1 MHLSLKQRAY
11 QLIKEKLL
19 NQEFPPGARIRED
32 LLAEEIEMSRT
43 PVREAINQLSAEG
56 YIRNIPRKGL
66 YCIELTQKEIADL
79 LSVRKYLEMLSIEQ
93 CMEKISEADFD
104 ELNRYIEL
112 YEEALAERDFKK
124 CNQYDSAF
132 HMGIAKIT
140 NNQRLI
146 KFLSE
151 IDDFMCIA
159 RAMEKQTMPRERAE
173 RALNQHKKVLS
184 YIKSGD
190 VEMAKKEMIKNIHSL
205 EEHLGL
211 SKD

>member
-19 NQEFPPGARIRED
+19 NQEFTPGARIRED

-43 PVREAINQLSAEG
+43 PVREAINQLLAEG
-56 YIRNIPRKGL
+56 YIKNIPRKGL
-66 YCIELTQKEIADL
+66 YCIEPTQEEIADL

-93 CMEKISEADFD
+93 CMAKITDAEFD
-104 ELNRYIEL
+104 ELSRYIKL
-112 YEEALAERDFKK
+112 YEEALAECDFKK
-124 CNQYDSAF
+124 CNEYDSAF
-132 HMGIAKIT
+132 HMGIARIT
-140 NNQRLI
+140 ENQRLI

-151 IDDFMCIA
+151 IDDFMHIA
-159 RAMEKQTMPRERAE
+159 RAMEKQTMPKDRAE
-173 RALNQHKKVLS
+173 KALNQHKKILA

-190 VEMAKKEMIKNIHSL
+190 VEMARKELINNIHSL

-211 SKD
+211 SAD